1 MRKIF
6 CFLLLA
12 SCLITANSAV
22 VQEVKLRNKGDTCNS
37 SNEGAM
43 YYDNAD
49 DTFYLCRTAAS
60 GWEAFEDLAPA
71 SGGASLPPGSIDW
84 SNCEYKSS
92 CGELTYGGGANTTLS
107 CSSGKVL
114 VDHSCYA
121 ATEATTRGGCNLSGV
136 NSLYVDSYETSG
148 GSYGEICG
156 SIKCCTLVTG

>member
-12 SCLITANSAV
+12 SCLIMANSAV
-22 VQEVKLRNKGDTCNS
+22 AQEVKLRNKGDTCNS

-84 SNCEYKSS
+84 SDCEYKNLCTANSDPDSS
-92 CGELTYGGGANTTLS
+92 TLS
-107 CSSGKVL
+107 CTSGKVM
-114 VDHSCYA
+114 VDSTCFGMGSIPNSISDRYLCYM
-121 ATEATTRGGCNLSGV
+121 SGTDR
-136 NSLYVDSYETSG
+136 LYVRSYNYSNG
-148 GSYGEICG
+148 FSVCG